1 MGKYSADLPTSIVV
15 VLSRILV
22 ISMNF
27 ENLFDNDE
35 PLHSYL
41 QVFVDHPSFH
51 RPGNPYG
58 DIYGA
63 FGDNQACVILLKL

>member
-1 MGKYSADLPTSIVV
+1 MDLKS
-15 VLSRILV
+15 
-22 ISMNF
+22 
-27 ENLFDNDE
+27 LFDNDD
-35 PLHSYL
+35 PFLSYL

-63 FGDNQACVILLKL
+63 FGDNQVYVILLGLKFCSERSLK